1 MKVNKEVN
9 VPTKGNVNVEITEI
23 GPIRTFSA
31 NLRNLTILLGKPN
44 SGKSYALRSIY
55 LFLQAL
61 DQKAVKRLRYKLS
74 STKHDWYELVDIPNY
89 SEFAINLKD
98 YIIYLI
104 ESIINSLKESNSSRR
119 SISHRLNES
128 DDNEDGEMLKEFNGE
143 FCLKLKLNKRLFT
156 EDFTDIFRTYFRESV
171 NSELVENTKI
181 NGKNI
186 LVILEDAVSSVLSP
200 TNSDLKVDDESYP
213 LPLTENLND
222 ETAYSFR
229 RILRDIKIKLSLS
242 MNIIEVNES
251 KLTLNVQ
258 VNLKP
263 NLGNLF
269 RRYGRFSGIPT
280 SFIDALKQYKEN
292 MAIIGTQETHSERTQ
307 NRRILGAIIN
317 SIIKKLDNT
326 FLDMVLNEFKFAL
339 QSLTNLTSVKFI
351 PYGRNTIIQMNNLA
365 SLSASFEELYYLGEE
380 LENIKGVPYA
390 SYFDWLNEGKIKLKS
405 GDEELQKLFIP
416 ILGGRIT
423 FLPDQETLGYGFKNG
438 KLLDLGLSSAMVEEL
453 TGLLL
458 PILSSSE
465 GELLI
470 VEEPEAQLHV
480 SIQILMGLLLI
491 AIAKTK
497 KVRILFSTHSDLIAL
512 TIHYIL
518 DLKPDKKS
526 LVNLMEDLLPDLKGE
541 HNHLVTLA
549 EAIQSG
555 EEALSSSIFYLNREG
570 ISEEIIGDELE
581 KSVPGISN
589 TVETFFKWTLGE
601 IRRSREKKAEL
612 TDEANR

>member
-1 MKVNKEVN
+1 MNKEVN
-9 VPTKGNVNVEITEI
+9 GPTKGIVNVEITEI

-44 SGKSYALRSIY
+44 AGKSYALRSIY
-55 LFLQAL
+55 WFLQAL
-61 DQKAVKRLRYKLS
+61 DQKAVKRLRYKLR
-74 STKHDWYELVDIPNY
+74 STEHDWYELVDIANS
-89 SEFAINLKD
+89 SEFAVNLKN
-98 YIIYLI
+98 YIIDLV
-104 ESIINSLKESNSSRR
+104 ESIINTFIDQNSSRR
-119 SISHRLNES
+119 RISQRLNES

-143 FCLKLKLNKRLFT
+143 FGLKLNLNKRLFT

-171 NSELVENTKI
+171 NSDLVENTKI
-181 NGKNI
+181 NGRNI
-186 LVILEDAVSSVLSP
+186 LTILEDAVSSILLP
-200 TNSDLKVDDESYP
+200 TNTILEVNDESYP
-213 LPLTENLND
+213 LPLIVENLND

-242 MNIIEVNES
+242 MNISEVNES
-251 KLTLNVQ
+251 TLTLNVRA
-258 VNLKP
+258 NLEP

-269 RRYGRFSGIPT
+269 RRYGRFGGIPR

-292 MAIIGTQETHSERTQ
+292 MAIMGTQGTLGERSQ
-307 NRRILGAIIN
+307 NLRTLGAIIN
-317 SIIKKLDNT
+317 SIIKKLDNN
-326 FLDMVLNEFKFAL
+326 FLEMVLNEFKFAL

-351 PYGRNTIIQMNNLA
+351 PYGRNAIIQMNNLVSGGA
-365 SLSASFEELYYLGEE
+365 PIEELYDLGEE
-380 LENIKGVPYA
+380 LENIKEVPYA

-416 ILGGRIT
+416 ILGGKIT

-438 KLLDLGLSSAMVEEL
+438 KILDLGLSSAMVEEL

-512 TIHYIL
+512 AIHYIL
-518 DLKPDKKS
+518 DLKPDTKS
-526 LVNLMEDLLPDLKGE
+526 LVTLMEDLLPDLKGE

-589 TVETFFKWTLGE
+589 TVETFFKWTVGE
-601 IRRSREKKAEL
+601 IRRSREKRAEL
-612 TDEANR
+612 TDEVNR